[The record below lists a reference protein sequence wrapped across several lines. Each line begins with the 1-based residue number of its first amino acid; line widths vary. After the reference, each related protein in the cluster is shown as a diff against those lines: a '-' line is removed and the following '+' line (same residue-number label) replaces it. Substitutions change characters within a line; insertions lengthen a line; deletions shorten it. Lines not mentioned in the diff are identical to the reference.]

1 MMDDWKNNISFVLVE
16 PAEPGNIGASA
27 RAMKNMGFANLELV
41 TPGNFFTSKAKQMA
55 CQGVT
60 VLENT
65 IVHKSFTDAVQ
76 DKNLIVGTTK
86 RFGRRRGL
94 IVPLKESVRRI
105 ITAAKK
111 NRVAI
116 LFGSERNGLTN
127 QQIEECGLLITIP
140 SDPETPSL
148 NLAQSVMLV
157 AYELS
162 QKTYKID
169 LPALVKHK
177 ELGPLY
183 AKIASTLNLL
193 EFIPRGDMD
202 LEKKIMKSLARLIGR
217 AGLTEW
223 ELKMLYGLCTQ
234 VENRMCKVA
243 PGTAKG
249 KSLKL
254 RDFIEPVP
262 PKNIPKDSGK

>member
-1 MMDDWKNNISFVLVE
+1 MSDWKNNISFVLVE
-16 PAEPGNIGASA
+16 PAEPGNIGSSA

-41 TPGNFFTSKAKQMA
+41 NPGKFFTSRAKQMA

-65 IVHKSFTDAVQ
+65 IVHKNFSDAVQ

-94 IVPLKESVRRI
+94 ILPVKESIRRI

-111 NRVAI
+111 NKVAI

-140 SDPETPSL
+140 SDPDTPSL

-169 LPALVKHK
+169 LPVLVKHK

-183 AKIASTLNLL
+183 AKIASTLKLL

-202 LEKKIMKSLARLIGR
+202 LEKKIMKSLRRLIGR

-223 ELKMLYGLCTQ
+223 EMKMLYGLCTQ
-234 VENRMCKVA
+234 VENRLFKGSPGA
-243 PGTAKG
+243 PKG

-254 RDFIEPVP
+254 RDFIEPLP
-262 PKNIPKDSGK
+262 QDIPDGFDK

>member
-1 MMDDWKNNISFVLVE
+1 MKNWKDNITFVLVE
-16 PAEPGNIGASA
+16 PKEPGNVGASA

-41 TPGNFFTSKAKQMA
+41 NPGDFFTSKAKQMA
-55 CQGVT
+55 CQGVS

-65 IVHKSFTDAVQ
+65 VVYRSFSDAVQ
-76 DKNLIVGTTK
+76 DKNFIVGTTK

-94 IVPLKESVRRI
+94 ILPLKESVKRI
-105 ITAAKK
+105 ITAANK
-111 NRVAI
+111 NKVAI

-177 ELGPLY
+177 ELDPLY
-183 AKIASTLNLL
+183 TRIASTLKLL

-202 LEKKIMKSLARLIGR
+202 LEKKIMKSLGRMIGR
-217 AGLTEW
+217 SGLTEW

-234 VENRMCKVA
+234 VENRMCRIS

-249 KSLKL
+249 KGLKL

-262 PKNIPKDSGK
+262 QDITKDFNK